1 MCDCK
6 SGEINYWTDLAQTLA
21 HNLLYVWSQNRSYLK
36 PVVNKFSYLGS
47 KPKHLLTFLVLFF
60 MLGWRPI
67 LGPISRMLYNVQMTG
82 INVLTYDQWKSV
94 LRLAWAA
101 LESIGIPFTWN
112 AVYPKP
118 LVEIYN
124 KRYTWDNN
132 VPAYVCS
139 EFHWFLYCIE

>member
-36 PVVNKFSYLGS
+36 PVENKLSYISS

-67 LGPISRMLYNVQMTG
+67 LGPISTMLYNVQMTG
-82 INVLTYDQWKSV
+82 INVLTYDQWNSV

-101 LESIGIPFTWN
+101 LESIRIPFTWN
-112 AVYPKP
+112 DVCPKP

-132 VPAYVCS
+132 QPVYVCS
-139 EFHWFLYCIE
+139 EFHWFLYCIG